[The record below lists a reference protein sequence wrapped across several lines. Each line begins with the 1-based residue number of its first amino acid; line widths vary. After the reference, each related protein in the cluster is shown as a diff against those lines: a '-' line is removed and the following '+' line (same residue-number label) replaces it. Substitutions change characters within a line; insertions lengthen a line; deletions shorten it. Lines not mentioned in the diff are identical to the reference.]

1 VITAVS
7 PDAKIA
13 GDYIVIVTSAVM
25 APLLSAKNIDKHFG
39 GVVALAAARFD
50 LESGEVHALM
60 GENGAGKSTF
70 ARVLA
75 GSVQADDGQIWL
87 DGTRVSIADPL
98 DAQRVGI
105 GIIHQELDLFPH
117 LTVGENVVIGNLR
130 FADPWPVSHTSI
142 EAFCRPFLQRVGFNL
157 DTHITVESLSIAQ
170 QQLVAIA
177 RSLSMQCR
185 ILLMDEPT
193 SALPEDAAER
203 LFEVIAQLKS
213 QGVSI
218 VYVSHKLDEIFRLC
232 DRITVLRDGRT
243 IRTVETRATDRD
255 ELVRL
260 MVGRYVEN
268 VTHADRPPSA
278 SVALSVAHLTTHKLQ
293 DVSFELHRGE
303 VLGIAGLVGAGRSEL
318 GTALMGLDR
327 ILSGNIRLHGEPYE
341 ARSPAQAQRQGLQ
354 WLPED
359 RKLLGLMLQM
369 SVEENSTLSVLPR
382 LTRWGWLRAAPE
394 RRLFDSMA
402 NRLNLKC
409 NSPTTPVTTLS
420 GGNQQKVLLARSL
433 LPEPDII
440 FLDDPTRGIDVGAKQ
455 DIYRLIDQLAASGKS
470 LLLVSSELPELR
482 RCSDRIL
489 VLNNGRVAGIYPAR
503 TTSPE
508 TLMAAAT
515 HTASAQ
521 VS

>member
-1 VITAVS
+1 MT
-7 PDAKIA
+7 
-13 GDYIVIVTSAVM
+13 
-25 APLLSAKNIDKHFG
+25 PLLSAKSIDKHFG
-39 GVVALAAARFD
+39 GVNALSVAHFD
-50 LESGEVHALM
+50 LAPGEVHALM
-60 GENGAGKSTF
+60 GENGAGKSTL

-75 GSVQADDGQIWL
+75 GSVQADGGEIWL
-87 DGTRVSIADPL
+87 EGDRVSIAHPL

-105 GIIHQELDLFPH
+105 GMIHQELDLFPH
-117 LTVGENVVIGNLR
+117 LTVGENMVIGNLR
-130 FADPWPVSHTSI
+130 FADKWLVRHAAI
-142 EAFCRPFLQRVGFNL
+142 EAFCRPFLQRVGL
-157 DTHITVESLSIAQ
+157 DHDTTASVASLSIAQ

-185 ILLMDEPT
+185 ILFMDEPT

-203 LFEVIAQLKS
+203 LFGVIAHLKS

-218 VYVSHKLDEIFRLC
+218 VYVSHKLDEIFQLC

-243 IRTVETRATDRD
+243 VGTVETRATDRD
-255 ELVRL
+255 ELVRM

-268 VTHADRPPSA
+268 LAHADRPASA
-278 SVALSVAHLTTHKLQ
+278 SVALSVAHLTSHKLR

-318 GTALMGLDR
+318 GAALMGLDR
-327 ILSGNIRLHGEPYE
+327 ILSGNIRLQGEPYD
-341 ARSPAQAQRQGLQ
+341 AGSPGQAQRCGLQ

-359 RKLLGLMLQM
+359 RKLLGLMPQM

-402 NRLNLKC
+402 YRLNLKC
-409 NSPTTPVTTLS
+409 NSPTAPVSTLS
-420 GGNQQKVLLARSL
+420 GGNQQKALLARSL
-433 LPEPDII
+433 LPEPEIL

-455 DIYRLIDQLAASGKS
+455 DIYRLIDELAANGKS
-470 LLLVSSELPELR
+470 VLLVSSELPELR
-482 RCSDRIL
+482 RCADRIL
-489 VLNNGRVAGIYPAR
+489 VLNDGRVAGTYPAR
-503 TTSPE
+503 TSPE

-515 HTASAQ
+515 HAPLAR

>member
-1 VITAVS
+1 
-7 PDAKIA
+7 
-13 GDYIVIVTSAVM
+13 M
-25 APLLSAKNIDKHFG
+25 ASLLSARGIDKHFG
-39 GVVALAAARFD
+39 GVIALAAARFD
-50 LESGEVHALM
+50 LELGEVHALM

-87 DGTRVSIADPL
+87 EGSRVSIADPL

-117 LTVGENVVIGNLR
+117 LTVGENMVIGNLQ
-130 FADPWPVSHTSI
+130 FSDAWPVNHAAI
-142 EAFCRPFLQRVGFNL
+142 EKFCRPYLQRVKFDL
-157 DTHITVESLSIAQ
+157 DTRVSVESLSIAQ

-193 SALPEDAAER
+193 SALPEDAAES
-203 LFEVIAQLKS
+203 LFEVIGQLKS

-243 IRTVETRATDRD
+243 VGTVQIRATDRD
-255 ELVRL
+255 ELVRM
-260 MVGRYVEN
+260 MVGRHVEN
-268 VTHADRPPSA
+268 LAFADRPA
-278 SVALSVAHLTTHKLQ
+278 CTSVALSVAHLTTQRLQ
-293 DVSFELHRGE
+293 DVSFDLHRGE

-318 GTALMGLDR
+318 GNALMGLDR
-327 ILSGNIRLHGEPYE
+327 ILAGTIQLQGYHFSP
-341 ARSPAQAQRQGLQ
+341 RSPAQAQDKGLQ

-359 RKLLGLMLQM
+359 RKLLGLMPQM
-369 SVEENSTLSVLPR
+369 SVEENSTLSVLSR

-394 RRLFDSMA
+394 RQLFDLMA
-402 NRLNLKC
+402 CRLNLKC
-409 NSPTTPVTTLS
+409 NSPTAPVSTLS
-420 GGNQQKVLLARSL
+420 GGNQQKTLLARIL
-433 LPEPDII
+433 LTEPEIL
-440 FLDDPTRGIDVGAKQ
+440 FLDDPTRGIDVGAKE
-455 DIYRLIDQLAASGKS
+455 DIYRLIDDLAASGKS
-470 LLLVSSELPELR
+470 VLLVSSELSELR

-489 VLNNGRVAGIYPAR
+489 VLNNGRVAGIYSSR

-521 VS
+521 ETLMAAATRTASAQVS